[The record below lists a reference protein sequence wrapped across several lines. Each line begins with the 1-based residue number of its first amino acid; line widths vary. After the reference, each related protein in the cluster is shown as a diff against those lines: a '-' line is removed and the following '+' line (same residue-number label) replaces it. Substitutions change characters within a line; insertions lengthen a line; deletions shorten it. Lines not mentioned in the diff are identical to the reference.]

1 MGREKERVMMEEER
15 GRPIEGERD
24 VVGVGGSER
33 RRQEDEKVRESNER
47 QEEERGVEKEG
58 E

>member
-1 MGREKERVMMEEER
+1 MMEEER